1 MKKKIL
7 AILAGI
13 FVTSAAFA
21 LVACSGETYKE
32 PDKAAG
38 NADLVVATVTVLNA
52 KTNRVIFEEKLFSD
66 SGNYLKVP
74 GNINGATFLGYRNA
88 TGTEYF
94 DVSGKQ
100 DEDLIINKDIT
111 LYARYEYE
119 PCKISFNAVGGTLYG
134 GDDTIN
140 LYYMDDVPTQFPT
153 AEYEGKIFK
162 GWKDQSG
169 NLVSDGNGT
178 PKYIEFNA
186 DNYTIDSNYE
196 CKLRAYFE
204 DYYPTVIFDYGDYVE
219 STTVAYKGYVNVPS
233 DNKDNGS
240 RVIVGWS
247 DYANTNPNDATMSY
261 NKPITEDT
269 TIYAIWDTYETV
281 TIELYDENS
290 PNNWI
295 YRGNIKVFKKKDSQF
310 PTTAELYDLCGR
322 DFDGVAWYTDKSQS
336 ATNYV
341 ESPKQDTSAKTFYG
355 YGYYY

>member
-1 MKKKIL
+1 MDNYIFSVLMSVYFKEKPLYLDLALESVFNQTIKPNEVILVEGGSLTEELEEVISKYEKKYSDIL
-7 AILAGI
+7 KVIKYEKNRGLGI
-13 FVTSAAFA
+13 A
-21 LVACSGETYKE
+21 LHDGLLECSNDIVFRMDTDDICVNDRFEKQLEVFKNNVVDVVGSNICEYDDDMENMTGMRIVPENDRDIKKMAKKRNPMNHMTVAYRKQ
-32 PDKAAG
+32 A
-38 NADLVVATVTVLNA
+38 
-52 KTNRVIFEEKLFSD
+52 VIEV
-66 SGNYLKVP
+66 GNY
-74 GNINGATFLGYRNA
+74 
-88 TGTEYF
+88 
-94 DVSGKQ
+94 Q
-100 DEDLIINKDIT
+100 D
-111 LYARYEYE
+111 
-119 PCKISFNAVGGTLYG
+119 
-134 GDDTIN
+134 
-140 LYYMDDVPTQFPT
+140 M
-153 AEYEGKIFK
+153 
-162 GWKDQSG
+162 
-169 NLVSDGNGT
+169 
-178 PKYIEFNA
+178 
-186 DNYTIDSNYE
+186 
-196 CKLRAYFE
+196 AYFE

-219 STTVAYKGYVNVPS
+219 STTVAYKDYVNVPS

-295 YRGNIKVFKKKDSQF
+295 YRGSIKVFKKKDSQF

-336 ATNYV
+336 ATSYV